1 MPIELNVLT
10 EKLRE
15 QGKTED
21 EIKSIV
27 KYYDDYVERD
37 DLLKKQEQQELVD
50 EEATD
55 RSVVGSILAKG
66 ARGWISAARG
76 SQAFLNNITFSAIN
90 AFNPDLTSEE
100 KQVLKISLDA
110 RGAGLPGGT
119 SVLAYDKIKED
130 LNDRI
135 RLTESPTIS
144 EAIDKGSYAEAAEL
158 AVGGLLET
166 TPSIAAAFSGYGG
179 IALFGASVAGNKF
192 DEEFKANPEES
203 IQTLMLNSAGTGALE
218 STFELATRGLLKYT
232 GLIANKTGSEAAK
245 DFLKSGFTNIAK
257 KIGVASVGEGVGE
270 AATEL
275 SVMGL
280 DAITLDK
287 DLNLFAKETQYRL
300 LDAGILGALMGG
312 GFGTLG
318 ATTSAARNRAEF
330 LLTPIDV
337 KQKMLNVADEISK
350 LTKDLSNTQ
359 TEEGKK
365 IISDKI
371 NKLENNLVKA
381 RAEVSKG
388 LNSLNQEEL
397 NIYAKNQDE
406 IIKLQQ
412 ILSSNDPDLTK
423 QTAEE
428 KIKELQDQNYNLF
441 VSGAKRHLAKNIET
455 IKPAAEKL
463 GVEIQEFNTAGDFSK
478 ATGQS
483 ADVDGFIQGNNIFIN
498 NQVASQKDAIS
509 VGSHELLHRI
519 IGDKLTDRD
528 TRLELANGLIEILR
542 EEGNLDVVQKRID
555 DSYKLDEDG
564 NEKAFEDYAEEYFTV
579 FSDAIV
585 KGDIQYKETVFQKIL
600 NFFNSFINKFTP
612 FKQAKFNTA
621 EQAYDFVKDYSKNI
635 QKGVVTEQAID
646 LAGQATTGVKPS
658 ITQIGDQIKALVPEG
673 TTKQQYDSQ
682 VIGDVYNDL
691 VISDRLNG
699 LIRGQLNRFGVTSD
713 NVFGKPIN
721 NFVEDVKQQLFERSL
736 IRFNPETN
744 NDLGGF
750 VVSELQQFR
759 IGDVVNR
766 YRREQAGSLDVQVG
780 ETGSIRTP
788 VADEA
793 DLDVETT
800 EAPRSELKQGLRVD
814 GEQFVDQKLEDEI
827 EANTIEIVEGVTP
840 ETNDKDFKT
849 FVKDAAQQKSFKS
862 VKNKLKNFDKFLED
876 NINVLFGSKNLPI
889 ATLVAMERRTPAA
902 NRIFTGEPTRLTT
915 QAQIDKAIDEGDF
928 YVENEKQGPSKYP
941 RKKPTIEQVKNFF
954 FNIGASTK
962 GTRKDGLVNAISFSL
977 FRDIVPGVMNRADIV
992 QENIAKVSAKLVV
1005 DPTIKFSRTSVT
1017 ERLSDKN
1024 QADDVISTIKDK
1036 AIDNPSKDLE
1046 IIIDEEVNKSNKNSG
1061 IQYERN
1067 TYKQAR
1073 SVKNNQFNVTGV
1085 QTEKGGAPDFQSEIS
1100 QQPFNVELK
1109 KKTAR
1114 YSSVSAKIPG
1124 ENYQFTFAKTYSFNK
1139 DLNEQL
1145 QKTKKAFEKYKK
1157 RAEELGQNM
1166 SDFNKGIIDKN
1177 IYLKLQEEGLQK
1189 AITTY
1194 LELNQDIIK
1203 EFYSNKKPPIDYI
1216 QLEESGLYYFEN
1228 NDLNLPIP
1236 KLESKVKVFTG
1247 ITTSGTIYKNIDG
1260 KKTDT
1265 GNRKFLFRVTPVE
1278 LLNFKTKSEHNIDTA
1293 EGINKLLNTNEVKI
1307 LEQKNKA
1314 SKVVDKKQ
1322 PAIIKHSKSKS
1333 SNKILND
1340 LNNYDKAL
1348 RNARDLNAPKKGIS
1362 IFDFDDT
1369 LATSKSKVIVTVP
1382 EQVQKITG
1390 TGNAIKV
1397 INTVYKGVVDLIAK
1411 NKKIKSINFSSDAA
1425 ESSRI
1430 KLYNTLADKL
1440 KKDLGWSLNLF
1451 ETTSFGKKESEDF
1464 TLTKPKDQKNIKIL
1478 GSNLNFTEDTVGNF
1492 KSSFEINN
1500 RTYNVSLDKKGK
1512 EDYELNFSLIGEGKG
1527 KTFKLTPQQFAKQH
1541 SDLELQGAE
1550 FDFSEFNKVVDGK
1563 PGPLAAKLK
1572 KAIDKF
1578 SNKDVF
1584 VLTARPQASAQ
1595 AIYDFLKGIGL
1606 EVPLE
1611 NITGLEDGT
1620 PQAKANWVIGKASE
1634 GYNDFYFTD
1643 DVYKNVKAVQDALEV
1658 VDVKS
1663 KTRLAY
1669 SDRVKK
1675 LDRDFNDII
1684 EAKTG
1689 IAAEKEYSPAKAVV
1703 VGANKGKFNFF
1714 IPPSAE
1720 DFVGLLY
1727 NTLSKGK
1734 LGDSQMAWYK
1744 KNLLDPFAS
1753 AMAAISRERIA
1764 LMDDYKALKKQ
1775 LGIVPKNLR
1784 KKIPDETFT
1793 NEQALR
1799 VYIWNKQ
1806 GMTIPGLSKA
1816 DLKELTDYIENNSDL
1831 KVFGDELIAINKAE
1845 GYTAPTS
1852 SWLGGTITTDIMRGL
1867 GTTKRAKH
1875 LQQWQQNVDIIFS
1888 EKNLNKLEAANG
1900 KAYRVALEK
1909 ILQRMKTGIN
1919 RSFTGDTKTGKL
1931 VDWLTNSIGTIMF
1944 FNTRSALLQTISA
1957 VNFINFSDN
1966 NIFKAGKAYANQ
1978 KQFWKDFMQL
1988 MNSEFLVDRRRG
2000 LRINVN
2006 EADIANMANQGG
2018 ARGVVSKLLE
2028 FGFLPTQIADSFAIA
2043 SGGATF
2049 YRNRINT
2056 YKKQGISDQQ
2066 AQEQAFNDF
2075 REIAEESQQSSR
2087 PDRISQEQAG
2097 PLGRVI
2103 LAFANTP
2110 AQYARLIK
2118 KAALDLKNR
2127 RGDVKTNISKII
2139 YYTFVQNLIFNALQ
2153 QAIFAVG
2160 FGNIEDEEDEKE
2172 KYTNVANGMLDS
2184 LLRGMGLTGA
2194 YVSVGKNMIMRVIKE
2209 QKKDDPEYEKVVA
2222 DFARLSPPISSKF
2235 SRLRQAGRAFS
2246 WEEKEMREKGFAIDN
2261 PALQAGANVIS
2272 AATNIP
2278 IDRLVRKANNV
2289 NTAVS
2294 QDLELWERFALLGG
2308 WQDWELGIDDE
2319 PEKSKEKA
2327 GFGETKPIRKVKRRK
2342 KELII
2347 D

>member
-1 MPIELNVLT
+1 MAIELNVLT

-15 QGKTED
+15 QGKTEE
-21 EIKSIV
+21 EIQNIV
-27 KYYDDYVERD
+27 KYYDDYVQQE
-37 DLLKKQEQQELVD
+37 DLLAKQQEQKLLD
-50 EEATD
+50 EEAAD
-55 RSVVGSILAKG
+55 RSVIGSILAKG

-76 SQAFLNNITFSAIN
+76 AQAFKNNIVFSAVN
-90 AFNPDLTSEE
+90 AFNPDLTDEE
-100 KQVLKISLDA
+100 KQSLKLRLDA
-110 RGAGLPGGT
+110 RGLGLPGGS
-119 SVLAYDKIKED
+119 SVLAYDKIKQD
-130 LNDRI
+130 LSDRI
-135 RLTESPTIS
+135 RLTESTGVS
-144 EAIDKGSYAEAAEL
+144 DAIDKGNYAEAAEL
-158 AVGGLLET
+158 AVGGLFET

-192 DEEFKANPEES
+192 DEEFKADPEQS

-218 STFELATRGLLKYT
+218 STFELATRGLMKYT

-257 KIGVASVGEGVGE
+257 KVGVATIGEGIGE

-280 DAITLDK
+280 DAITLGK
-287 DLNLFAKETQYRL
+287 DLDLFAKETQYRL
-300 LDAGILGALMGG
+300 LDAGILGGLMGG

-318 ATTSAARNRAEF
+318 SVNSAARNRAEF

-337 KQKMLNVADEISK
+337 KQKMLSVADEISR
-350 LTKDLSNTQ
+350 LTKDLSSTQ
-359 TEEGKK
+359 TEEGKRV
-365 IISDKI
+365 ISDKI

-397 NIYAKNQDE
+397 NTYAKNQDE

-412 ILSSNDPDLTK
+412 ILSSADPDLTK
-423 QTAEE
+423 QTAIE
-428 KIKELQDQNYNLF
+428 KIKELQNQNYNLF

-455 IKPAAEKL
+455 IRPAAERL
-463 GVEIQEFNTAGDFSK
+463 GVKIQEFNTAEDFAT

-498 NQVASQKDAIS
+498 NQKAAEVGAIS

-519 IGDKLTDRD
+519 INSKLTNKD
-528 TRLELANGLIEILR
+528 TREELANGLIEILR
-542 EEGNLDVVQKRID
+542 QEGNLDVVQKRID
-555 DSYKLDEDG
+555 DNYKFDKDG
-564 NEKAFEDYAEEYFTV
+564 NERKFDEYADEYFTV

-585 KGDIQYKETVFQKIL
+585 KGDIQYKENVFQKIL

-621 EQAYDFVKDYSKNI
+621 QQAYDFVKDYSKNI

-646 LAGQATTGVKPS
+646 LAGEATADVKAS
-658 ITQIGDQIKALVPEG
+658 ITQIGDQIRALVPQG
-673 TTKQQYDSQ
+673 TTKQQYDTN

-691 VISDRLNG
+691 VIGDRLNG
-699 LIRGQLNRFGVTSD
+699 LIRGQLNRFGVTGD

-736 IRFNPETN
+736 TRFNPETN

-766 YRREQAGSLDVQVG
+766 YRREQAGGLDIQAGEVGAVQA
-780 ETGSIRTP
+780 P
-788 VADEA
+788 VADV
-793 DLDVETT
+793 DVEAQADTAVAQ
-800 EAPRSELKQGLRVD
+800 APRSKLKQGLTVD
-814 GEQFVDQKLEDEI
+814 GQQFVDQKLEDEI

-862 VKNKLKNFDKFLED
+862 VKNKLKNFEKFLED
-876 NINVLFGSKNLPI
+876 NIEVLFGGNNLPI

-954 FNIGASTK
+954 FNVGASTK
-962 GTRKDGLVNAISFSL
+962 GTRKDGLVNAISFGL

-992 QENIAKVSAKLVV
+992 QEDIAKVSAKLIV
-1005 DPTIKFSRTSVT
+1005 DPNIKFSK
-1017 ERLSDKN
+1017 SDASLT
-1024 QADDVISTIKDK
+1024 Q
-1036 AIDNPSKDLE
+1036 
-1046 IIIDEEVNKSNKNSG
+1046 
-1061 IQYERN
+1061 
-1067 TYKQAR
+1067 
-1073 SVKNNQFNVTGV
+1073 
-1085 QTEKGGAPDFQSEIS
+1085 
-1100 QQPFNVELK
+1100 
-1109 KKTAR
+1109 
-1114 YSSVSAKIPG
+1114 
-1124 ENYQFTFAKTYSFNK
+1124 
-1139 DLNEQL
+1139 
-1145 QKTKKAFEKYKK
+1145 
-1157 RAEELGQNM
+1157 
-1166 SDFNKGIIDKN
+1166 
-1177 IYLKLQEEGLQK
+1177 
-1189 AITTY
+1189 
-1194 LELNQDIIK
+1194 ELNQKFYKLDDKKGVDQYIANFEKIIAPAFEDGFLNSTISVNSASIADKQLRDYTRNQLKARNKKLAKRNKKYAKTKFDTNLIRSKNANQIK
-1203 EFYSNKKPPIDYI
+1203 ELNKRNVDNFTYMWMQVYESIQNDLKNKVPSAIPTWLHWFRNSINEGTHPHRLGAEYI
-1216 QLEESGLYYFEN
+1216 GSDKTVTGRLYFEHALQNANAYRQLIKAAAQQNKQQFTETLNALKN
-1228 NDLNLPIP
+1228 NYKLLGVSRQDNNKLDASGFKDKMSADGTWNIFDNNWWERYFNETVASIDGGINPDNLVDLDGKTFAELYGIDASGSSSNANIESEKNKVKHNLP
-1236 KLESKVKVFTG
+1236 G
-1247 ITTSGTIYKNIDG
+1247 IINFSRTNSG
-1260 KKTDT
+1260 
-1265 GNRKFLFRVTPVE
+1265 
-1278 LLNFKTKSEHNIDTA
+1278 
-1293 EGINKLLNTNEVKI
+1293 
-1307 LEQKNKA
+1307 
-1314 SKVVDKKQ
+1314 
-1322 PAIIKHSKSKS
+1322 
-1333 SNKILND
+1333 KILND

-1369 LATSKSKVIVTVP
+1369 LATTDSKVIVNMPDGNVK
-1382 EQVQKITG
+1382 EITP
-1390 TGNAIKV
+1390 
-1397 INTVYKGVVDLIAK
+1397 
-1411 NKKIKSINFSSDAA
+1411 A
-1425 ESSRI
+1425 E
-1430 KLYNTLADKL
+1430 
-1440 KKDLGWSLNLF
+1440 
-1451 ETTSFGKKESEDF
+1451 
-1464 TLTKPKDQKNIKIL
+1464 
-1478 GSNLNFTEDTVGNF
+1478 
-1492 KSSFEINN
+1492 
-1500 RTYNVSLDKKGK
+1500 
-1512 EDYELNFSLIGEGKG
+1512 
-1527 KTFKLTPQQFAKQH
+1527 FAKQH
-1541 SDLELQGAE
+1541 ESLQNEGAT
-1550 FDFSEFNKVVDGK
+1550 FDFSQFNEVIDGK
-1563 PGPLAAKLK
+1563 PGPLVAKLK

-1578 SNKDVF
+1578 GNKDVF

-1606 EVPLE
+1606 EIPLQ

-1620 PQAKANWVIGKASE
+1620 PQAKANWVIGKAGE

-1643 DVYKNVKAVQDALEV
+1643 DVYKNVKAVQDALEI

-1689 IAAEKEYSPAKAVV
+1689 IAAEKEYGRAKAAV
-1703 VGANKGKFNFF
+1703 VGANKGKFTFF

-1744 KNLLDPFAS
+1744 KNLIDPFAS

-1775 LGIVPKNLR
+1775 LNVVPKNLR
-1784 KKIPDETFT
+1784 KKIPGENFT
-1793 NEQALR
+1793 NEQAVR

-1806 GMTIPGLSKA
+1806 GMTVPGLSKA
-1816 DLKELTDYIENNSDL
+1816 DLKDLTDYIENNNDL
-1831 KVFGDELIAINKAE
+1831 KVFGDQLIAINKAE
-1845 GYTAPTS
+1845 GYTEPTS
-1852 SWLGGTITTDIMRGL
+1852 SWLAGTITTDIMRGL

-1900 KAYRVALEK
+1900 KAYRVALEGM
-1909 ILQRMKTGIN
+1909 LQRMKTGRN
-1919 RSFTGDTKTGKL
+1919 RAFTGDSITGK
-1931 VDWLTNSIGTIMF
+1931 VTDWLTNSIGTIMF

-1957 VNFINFSDN
+1957 VNFVNFTDN
-1966 NIFKAGKAYANQ
+1966 NIFKAGKAYADQN
-1978 KQFWKDFMQL
+1978 QFWKDFMQL

-2006 EADIANMANQGG
+2006 EADIANMANEGG
-2018 ARGVVSKLLE
+2018 ARGVISKLLE

-2056 YKKQGISDQQ
+2056 YKKQGLSDQQ
-2066 AQEQAFNDF
+2066 AQERAFNDF

-2087 PDRISQEQAG
+2087 PDRISQQQAG
-2097 PLGRVI
+2097 PLGRII

-2110 AQYARLIK
+2110 MQYARLIK
-2118 KAALDLKNR
+2118 KAASDLKNR

-2139 YYTFVQNLIFNALQ
+2139 YYGVVQNLIFNALQ
-2153 QAIFAVG
+2153 QAVFAIG
-2160 FGNIEDEEDEKE
+2160 FGNTDEEEE
-2172 KYTNVANGMLDS
+2172 ENKYISTANGMLDS
-2184 LLRGMGLTGA
+2184 LLRGIGIAGA
-2194 YVSVGKNMIMRVIKE
+2194 FVSVGKNIIARVIKE
-2209 QKKDDPEYEKVVA
+2209 SKKDNPKYEKITA
-2222 DFARLSPPISSKF
+2222 DFARISPPISSKL
-2235 SRLRQAGRAFS
+2235 SRLGQAGRAFQ
-2246 WEEKEMREKGFAIDN
+2246 WEKQEMIDKGFAIDN
-2261 PALQAGANVIS
+2261 PALMAGANVIS
-2272 AATNIP
+2272 AATNLP
-2278 IDRLVRKANNV
+2278 VDRLVRKANNV
-2289 NTAVS
+2289 NTALS

-2308 WQDWELGIDDE
+2308 WQAWELGIEDE
-2319 PEKSKEKA
+2319 PEKPKSKPNL
-2327 GFGETKPIRKVKRRK
+2327 GETRATRKVKRRK
-2342 KELII
+2342 KRLII

>member
-37 DLLKKQEQQELVD
+37 NLLKKQQQQADELAPFALKAASISSLPGSGGLPGTRAATGLAKTIFGVIDNTQELKLGAYETVVKKAIDLVDYFNPDIKLSKENKQNLLSSAFNVIPYFKKEKEAAKNLSDIQDKIEKFDTALDILSYKDPNKSISKEFSEGNVSDALSKTVDGVVEAVPYAMMSIAGGYGGLALIGTSAAGDSYTTKKELDPTRAGDLSTFATAIGQGGIELTSEMITRGLFRGFGKTFTNLSPSAIANAYKSVTKTAAGKVISGGFIEAVSENAAQEANRYIDYLWDSENLYKYQNEDGTYNVGNIIERALDTGLISAIIGGGVSGVAPGSNMDIYMEARLEPPAFKKENFKIVKELNSLIYRNKNNPDQLIQKRIIELKKQLQSNKVLNKQALNNFNETELVD
-50 EEATD
+50 YAT
-55 RSVVGSILAKG
+55 R
-66 ARGWISAARG
+66 
-76 SQAFLNNITFSAIN
+76 
-90 AFNPDLTSEE
+90 
-100 KQVLKISLDA
+100 
-110 RGAGLPGGT
+110 
-119 SVLAYDKIKED
+119 
-130 LNDRI
+130 RI
-135 RLTESPTIS
+135 RLSESIDLLKDP
-144 EAIDKGSYAEAAEL
+144 EYQDKENLKKLIDKEA
-158 AVGGLLET
+158 
-166 TPSIAAAFSGYGG
+166 
-179 IALFGASVAGNKF
+179 
-192 DEEFKANPEES
+192 
-203 IQTLMLNSAGTGALE
+203 
-218 STFELATRGLLKYT
+218 
-232 GLIANKTGSEAAK
+232 
-245 DFLKSGFTNIAK
+245 
-257 KIGVASVGEGVGE
+257 
-270 AATEL
+270 
-275 SVMGL
+275 
-280 DAITLDK
+280 
-287 DLNLFAKETQYRL
+287 
-300 LDAGILGALMGG
+300 
-312 GFGTLG
+312 
-318 ATTSAARNRAEF
+318 
-330 LLTPIDV
+330 
-337 KQKMLNVADEISK
+337 
-350 LTKDLSNTQ
+350 
-359 TEEGKK
+359 
-365 IISDKI
+365 
-371 NKLENNLVKA
+371 
-381 RAEVSKG
+381 
-388 LNSLNQEEL
+388 EEL
-397 NIYAKNQDE
+397 NNLYRTKRDIKITEKAFEKTGTDVD
-406 IIKLQQ
+406 IIKF
-412 ILSSNDPDLTK
+412 NKDFAERFDLT
-423 QTAEE
+423 E
-428 KIKELQDQNYNLF
+428 KEAL
-441 VSGAKRHLAKNIET
+441 E
-455 IKPAAEKL
+455 
-463 GVEIQEFNTAGDFSK
+463 
-478 ATGQS
+478 
-483 ADVDGFIQGNNIFIN
+483 VDGFIRDNQVFIN
-498 NQVASQKDAIS
+498 EEAAVKKGSIS
-509 VGSHELLHRI
+509 VASHELLHRI
-519 IGDKLTDRD
+519 INNKLSDSD
-528 TRLELANGLIEILR
+528 TRTKLAEGFKSILEK
-542 EEGNLDVVQKRID
+542 EGTLNIVQKRID
-555 DSYKLDEDG
+555 DNYRYDKDG
-564 NEKAFEDYAEEYFTV
+564 REKALEEYAEEYFTV

-585 KGDIQYKETVFQKIL
+585 KGDIKYNESIADKIL
-600 NFFNSFINKFTP
+600 KFFNSFINQFTP
-612 FKQAKFNTA
+612 FKQAKFETSR
-621 EQAYDFVKDYSKNI
+621 QAYDFVKDYAQNI
-635 QKGVVTEQAID
+635 RKGVVTEQSLS
-646 LAGQATTGVKPS
+646 LAGQQGVEGVKGS

-691 VISDRLNG
+691 VIGDRLNG
-699 LIRGQLNRFGVTSD
+699 LIRGQLNRFGVTGD
-713 NVFGKPIN
+713 NVFGKSIS

-736 IRFNPETN
+736 TRFNPETN
-744 NDLGGF
+744 DDLGGF

-766 YRREQAGSLDVQVG
+766 YRREQAGSLDVQAG

-788 VADEA
+788 VADEVV
-793 DLDVETT
+793 DVETT
-800 EAPRSELKQGLRVD
+800 EAPRSELKQGLRVN

-862 VKNKLKNFDKFLED
+862 VKGKLKNFEKFLED
-876 NINVLFGSKNLPI
+876 NHSVLFNSNNLPI

-902 NRIFTGEPTRLTT
+902 DRIFTGEPVRLTT

-941 RKKPTIEQVKNFF
+941 RKKPTVEQVKKHFGLDKGSTV
-954 FNIGASTK
+954 GASTK

-992 QENIAKVSAKLVV
+992 QEDIAKVSAKLVV
-1005 DPTIKFSRTSVT
+1005 DPTIKFSLTGKKGIDDIV
-1017 ERLSDKN
+1017 DKSAPEGIIKN
-1024 QADDVISTIKDK
+1024 RKDK
-1036 AIDNPSKDLE
+1036 VSYAKNIIENFNEKTGLPTQIFLKSTNVVTGNKASTAIQRNILGVNNLQNTSKGV
-1046 IIIDEEVNKSNKNSG
+1046 VNKK
-1061 IQYERN
+1061 I
-1067 TYKQAR
+1067 
-1073 SVKNNQFNVTGV
+1073 
-1085 QTEKGGAPDFQSEIS
+1085 TEENIKAEADGLIFEFSKA
-1100 QQPFNVELK
+1100 
-1109 KKTAR
+1109 
-1114 YSSVSAKIPG
+1114 AKIG
-1124 ENYQFTFAKTYSFNK
+1124 RINS
-1139 DLNEQL
+1139 
-1145 QKTKKAFEKYKK
+1145 
-1157 RAEELGQNM
+1157 
-1166 SDFNKGIIDKN
+1166 
-1177 IYLKLQEEGLQK
+1177 
-1189 AITTY
+1189 
-1194 LELNQDIIK
+1194 K
-1203 EFYSNKKPPIDYI
+1203 EINP
-1216 QLEESGLYYFEN
+1216 LTN
-1228 NDLNLPIP
+1228 
-1236 KLESKVKVFTG
+1236 KVFT
-1247 ITTSGTIYKNIDG
+1247 DQ
-1260 KKTDT
+1260 
-1265 GNRKFLFRVTPVE
+1265 E
-1278 LLNFKTKSEHNIDTA
+1278 
-1293 EGINKLLNTNEVKI
+1293 
-1307 LEQKNKA
+1307 
-1314 SKVVDKKQ
+1314 
-1322 PAIIKHSKSKS
+1322 
-1333 SNKILND
+1333 LND
-1340 LNNYDKAL
+1340 LNNFNRSKTRANQSKNIQEIDSIKRGEKLFLNILQKKYNEDNSIIEFISEFIYNSDLNSNTGRNAAALIGEEEGVGPLNRTEEHTYQANNWARRTLQAIVSGSEKILNGWADWSAKNYYQITIQKKTDDKLNLTYDVDGVKYKSKSEEHPLLKKSLDEAFKTGDFSNVLSSDIRYFNPNVSINANTTSFMGESFAKKYNVEIDAKYKNNEDIALFQADLIYRQITDNNFTPDKARKELNVYIDNLAPSIVKLPKKNKTKYSKSTSNNSLLNDLNNHDKAL
-1348 RNARDLNAPKKGIS
+1348 RNARNLNAPKKGIS

-1369 LATSKSKVIVTVP
+1369 LATSKSKVIVEMPNGTTK
-1382 EQVQKITG
+1382 EITP
-1390 TGNAIKV
+1390 
-1397 INTVYKGVVDLIAK
+1397 
-1411 NKKIKSINFSSDAA
+1411 A
-1425 ESSRI
+1425 E
-1430 KLYNTLADKL
+1430 
-1440 KKDLGWSLNLF
+1440 
-1451 ETTSFGKKESEDF
+1451 
-1464 TLTKPKDQKNIKIL
+1464 
-1478 GSNLNFTEDTVGNF
+1478 
-1492 KSSFEINN
+1492 
-1500 RTYNVSLDKKGK
+1500 
-1512 EDYELNFSLIGEGKG
+1512 
-1527 KTFKLTPQQFAKQH
+1527 FAKQH
-1541 SDLELQGAE
+1541 SNLEQQGAS
-1550 FDFSEFNKVVDGK
+1550 FDFSQFNKVIDGK
-1563 PGPLAAKLK
+1563 PGPLVAKIK

-1578 SNKDVF
+1578 GNKDVF
-1584 VLTARPQASAQ
+1584 VLTARPQASATSIK
-1595 AIYDFLKGIGL
+1595 AFLDGIG
-1606 EVPLE
+1606 VNIPLE

-1620 PQAKANWVIGKASE
+1620 PQAKANWVIGKAGE

-1658 VDVKS
+1658 LDVKS

-1689 IAAEKEYSPAKAVV
+1689 IAAEKEYSRAKAAV

-1744 KNLLDPFAS
+1744 KNLIDPFAS

-1816 DLKELTDYIENNSDL
+1816 DLKELTDYIENNTEL
-1831 KVFGDELIAINKAE
+1831 KVFGDQLIAINKAE

>member
-37 DLLKKQEQQELVD
+37 NLLKKQQQQADELAPFALKAASISSLPGSGGLPGTRAATGLAKTIFGVIDNTQELKLGAYETVVKKAIDLVDYFNPDIKLSKENKQNLLSSAFNVIPYFKKEKEAAKNLSDIQDKIEKFDTALDILSYKDPNKSISKEFSEGNVSDALSKTVDGVVEAVPYAMMSIAGGYGGLALIGTSAAGDSYTTKKELDPTRAGDLSTFATAIGQGGIELTSEMITRGLFRGFGKTFTNLSPSAIANAYKSVTKTAAGKVISGGFIEAVSENAAQEANRYIDYLWDSENLYKYQNEDGTYNVGNIIERALDTGLISAIIGGGVSGVAPGSNMDIYMEARLEPPAFKKENFKIVKELNSLIYRNKNNPDQLIQKRIIELKKQLQSNKVLNKQALNNFNETELVD
-50 EEATD
+50 YAT
-55 RSVVGSILAKG
+55 R
-66 ARGWISAARG
+66 
-76 SQAFLNNITFSAIN
+76 
-90 AFNPDLTSEE
+90 
-100 KQVLKISLDA
+100 
-110 RGAGLPGGT
+110 
-119 SVLAYDKIKED
+119 
-130 LNDRI
+130 RI
-135 RLTESPTIS
+135 RLSESIDLLKDP
-144 EAIDKGSYAEAAEL
+144 EYQDKENLKKLIDKEA
-158 AVGGLLET
+158 
-166 TPSIAAAFSGYGG
+166 
-179 IALFGASVAGNKF
+179 
-192 DEEFKANPEES
+192 
-203 IQTLMLNSAGTGALE
+203 
-218 STFELATRGLLKYT
+218 
-232 GLIANKTGSEAAK
+232 
-245 DFLKSGFTNIAK
+245 
-257 KIGVASVGEGVGE
+257 
-270 AATEL
+270 
-275 SVMGL
+275 
-280 DAITLDK
+280 
-287 DLNLFAKETQYRL
+287 
-300 LDAGILGALMGG
+300 
-312 GFGTLG
+312 
-318 ATTSAARNRAEF
+318 
-330 LLTPIDV
+330 
-337 KQKMLNVADEISK
+337 
-350 LTKDLSNTQ
+350 
-359 TEEGKK
+359 
-365 IISDKI
+365 
-371 NKLENNLVKA
+371 
-381 RAEVSKG
+381 
-388 LNSLNQEEL
+388 EEL
-397 NIYAKNQDE
+397 NNLYRTKRDIKITEKAFEKTGTDVD
-406 IIKLQQ
+406 IIKF
-412 ILSSNDPDLTK
+412 NKDFAERFDLT
-423 QTAEE
+423 E
-428 KIKELQDQNYNLF
+428 KEAL
-441 VSGAKRHLAKNIET
+441 E
-455 IKPAAEKL
+455 
-463 GVEIQEFNTAGDFSK
+463 
-478 ATGQS
+478 
-483 ADVDGFIQGNNIFIN
+483 VDGFIRDNQVFIN
-498 NQVASQKDAIS
+498 EEAAVKKGSIS
-509 VGSHELLHRI
+509 VASHELLHRI
-519 IGDKLTDRD
+519 INNKLSDSD
-528 TRLELANGLIEILR
+528 TRTKLAEGFKSILEK
-542 EEGNLDVVQKRID
+542 EGTLNIVQKRID
-555 DSYKLDEDG
+555 DNYRYDKDG
-564 NEKAFEDYAEEYFTV
+564 REKALEEYAEEYFTV

-585 KGDIQYKETVFQKIL
+585 KGDIKYNESIADKIL
-600 NFFNSFINKFTP
+600 KFFNSFINQFTP
-612 FKQAKFNTA
+612 FKQAKFETSR
-621 EQAYDFVKDYSKNI
+621 QAYDFVKDYAQNI
-635 QKGVVTEQAID
+635 RKGVVTEQSLS
-646 LAGQATTGVKPS
+646 LAGQQGVEGVKGS

-691 VISDRLNG
+691 VIGDRLNG
-699 LIRGQLNRFGVTSD
+699 LIRGQLNRFGVTGD
-713 NVFGKPIN
+713 NVFGKSIS

-736 IRFNPETN
+736 TRFNPETN
-744 NDLGGF
+744 DDLGGF

-766 YRREQAGSLDVQVG
+766 YRREQAGSLDVQAG

-788 VADEA
+788 VADEVV
-793 DLDVETT
+793 DVETT
-800 EAPRSELKQGLRVD
+800 EAPRSELKQGLRVN

-862 VKNKLKNFDKFLED
+862 VKGKLKNFEKFLED
-876 NINVLFGSKNLPI
+876 NHSVLFNSNNLPI

-902 NRIFTGEPTRLTT
+902 DRIFTGEPVRLTT

-941 RKKPTIEQVKNFF
+941 RKKPTVEQVKKHFGLDKGSTV
-954 FNIGASTK
+954 GASTK

-992 QENIAKVSAKLVV
+992 QEDIAKVSAKLVV
-1005 DPTIKFSRTSVT
+1005 DPTIKFSLTGKKGIDDIV
-1017 ERLSDKN
+1017 DKSAPEGIIKN
-1024 QADDVISTIKDK
+1024 RKDK
-1036 AIDNPSKDLE
+1036 VSYTKNIIENFNEKTGLPTQIFLKSTNVVTGNKASTAIQRNILGVNNLQNTSKGV
-1046 IIIDEEVNKSNKNSG
+1046 VNKK
-1061 IQYERN
+1061 I
-1067 TYKQAR
+1067 
-1073 SVKNNQFNVTGV
+1073 
-1085 QTEKGGAPDFQSEIS
+1085 TEENIKAEADGLIFEFSKA
-1100 QQPFNVELK
+1100 
-1109 KKTAR
+1109 
-1114 YSSVSAKIPG
+1114 AKIG
-1124 ENYQFTFAKTYSFNK
+1124 RINS
-1139 DLNEQL
+1139 
-1145 QKTKKAFEKYKK
+1145 
-1157 RAEELGQNM
+1157 
-1166 SDFNKGIIDKN
+1166 
-1177 IYLKLQEEGLQK
+1177 
-1189 AITTY
+1189 
-1194 LELNQDIIK
+1194 K
-1203 EFYSNKKPPIDYI
+1203 EINP
-1216 QLEESGLYYFEN
+1216 LTN
-1228 NDLNLPIP
+1228 
-1236 KLESKVKVFTG
+1236 KVFT
-1247 ITTSGTIYKNIDG
+1247 DQ
-1260 KKTDT
+1260 
-1265 GNRKFLFRVTPVE
+1265 E
-1278 LLNFKTKSEHNIDTA
+1278 
-1293 EGINKLLNTNEVKI
+1293 
-1307 LEQKNKA
+1307 
-1314 SKVVDKKQ
+1314 
-1322 PAIIKHSKSKS
+1322 
-1333 SNKILND
+1333 LND
-1340 LNNYDKAL
+1340 LNNFNRSKTRANQSKNIQEIDSIKRGEKLFLNILQKKYNEDNSIIEFISEFIYNSDLNSNTGRNAAALIGEEEGVGPLNRTEEHTYQANNWARRTLQAIVSGSEKILNGWADWSAKNYYQITIQKKTDDKLNLTYDVDGVKYKSKSEEHPLLKKSLDEAFKTGDFSNVLSSDIRYFNPNVSINANTTSFMGESFAKKYNVEIDAKYKNNEDIALFQADLIYRQITDNNFTPDKARKELNVYIDNLAPSIVKLPKKNKTKYSKSTSNNSLLNDLNNHDKAL
-1348 RNARDLNAPKKGIS
+1348 RNARNLNAPKKGIS

-1369 LATSKSKVIVTVP
+1369 LATSKSKVIVEMPNGTTK
-1382 EQVQKITG
+1382 EITP
-1390 TGNAIKV
+1390 
-1397 INTVYKGVVDLIAK
+1397 
-1411 NKKIKSINFSSDAA
+1411 A
-1425 ESSRI
+1425 E
-1430 KLYNTLADKL
+1430 
-1440 KKDLGWSLNLF
+1440 
-1451 ETTSFGKKESEDF
+1451 
-1464 TLTKPKDQKNIKIL
+1464 
-1478 GSNLNFTEDTVGNF
+1478 
-1492 KSSFEINN
+1492 
-1500 RTYNVSLDKKGK
+1500 
-1512 EDYELNFSLIGEGKG
+1512 
-1527 KTFKLTPQQFAKQH
+1527 FAKQH
-1541 SDLELQGAE
+1541 SNLEQQGAS
-1550 FDFSEFNKVVDGK
+1550 FDFSQFNKVIDGK
-1563 PGPLAAKLK
+1563 PGPLVAKIK

-1578 SNKDVF
+1578 GNKDVF
-1584 VLTARPQASAQ
+1584 VLTARPQASATSIK
-1595 AIYDFLKGIGL
+1595 AFLDGIG
-1606 EVPLE
+1606 VNIPLE

-1620 PQAKANWVIGKASE
+1620 PQAKANWVIGKAGE

-1658 VDVKS
+1658 LDVKS

-1689 IAAEKEYSPAKAVV
+1689 IAAEKEYSRAKAAV

-1744 KNLLDPFAS
+1744 KNLIDPFAS

-1816 DLKELTDYIENNSDL
+1816 DLKELTDYIENNTEL
-1831 KVFGDELIAINKAE
+1831 KVFGDQLIAINKAE

-1978 KQFWKDFMQL
+1978 KQFWSDFMTL

>member
-1 MPIELNVLT
+1 MAIELNVLT

-15 QGKTED
+15 QGKTEE
-21 EIKSIV
+21 EIQNIV
-27 KYYDDYVERD
+27 KYYDDYVQQE
-37 DLLKKQEQQELVD
+37 DLLAKQQEQKLLD
-50 EEATD
+50 EEAAD
-55 RSVVGSILAKG
+55 RSVIGSILAKG

-76 SQAFLNNITFSAIN
+76 AQAFKNNIVFSAVN
-90 AFNPDLTSEE
+90 AFNPDLTDEE
-100 KQVLKISLDA
+100 KQSLKLRLDA
-110 RGAGLPGGT
+110 RGLGLPGGS
-119 SVLAYDKIKED
+119 SVLAYDKIKQD
-130 LNDRI
+130 LSDRI
-135 RLTESPTIS
+135 RLTESTGVS
-144 EAIDKGSYAEAAEL
+144 DAIDKGNYAEAAEL
-158 AVGGLLET
+158 AVGGLFET

-192 DEEFKANPEES
+192 DEEFKADPEQS

-218 STFELATRGLLKYT
+218 STFELATRGLMKYT

-257 KIGVASVGEGVGE
+257 KVGVATIGEGIGE

-280 DAITLDK
+280 DAITLGK
-287 DLNLFAKETQYRL
+287 DLDLFAKETQYRL
-300 LDAGILGALMGG
+300 LDAGILGGLMGG

-318 ATTSAARNRAEF
+318 SVNSAARNRAEF

-337 KQKMLNVADEISK
+337 KQKMLSVADEISR
-350 LTKDLSNTQ
+350 LTKDLSSTQ
-359 TEEGKK
+359 TEEGKRV
-365 IISDKI
+365 ISDKI

-381 RAEVSKG
+381 REEVSKG
-388 LNSLNQEEL
+388 LNSLNQQEL
-397 NIYAKNQDE
+397 NTYAKNQDE

-412 ILSSNDPDLTK
+412 ILSSADPDLTK
-423 QTAEE
+423 QTAIE
-428 KIKELQDQNYNLF
+428 KIKELQNQNYNLF

-455 IKPAAEKL
+455 IRPAAERL
-463 GVEIQEFNTAGDFSK
+463 GVKIQEFNTAEDFAT

-498 NQVASQKDAIS
+498 NQKAAEVGAIS

-519 IGDKLTDRD
+519 INSKLTNKD
-528 TRLELANGLIEILR
+528 TREELANGLIEILR
-542 EEGNLDVVQKRID
+542 QEGNLDVVQKRID
-555 DSYKLDEDG
+555 DNYKFDKDG
-564 NEKAFEDYAEEYFTV
+564 NERKFDEYADEYFTV

-585 KGDIQYKETVFQKIL
+585 KGDIQYKENVFQKIL

-621 EQAYDFVKDYSKNI
+621 QQAYDFVKDYSKNI

-646 LAGQATTGVKPS
+646 LAGEATADVKAS
-658 ITQIGDQIKALVPEG
+658 ITQIGDQIRALVPQG
-673 TTKQQYDSQ
+673 TTKQQYDTN
-682 VIGDVYNDL
+682 VIGNVYNDL
-691 VISDRLNG
+691 VIGDRLNG
-699 LIRGQLNRFGVTSD
+699 LIRGQLNRFGVTGD

-736 IRFNPETN
+736 TRFNPETN

-766 YRREQAGSLDVQVG
+766 YRREQAGGLDIQAGEVGAVQA
-780 ETGSIRTP
+780 P
-788 VADEA
+788 VADV
-793 DLDVETT
+793 DVEAQADTAVAQ
-800 EAPRSELKQGLRVD
+800 APRSALKQGLTVD
-814 GEQFVDQKLEDEI
+814 GQQFVDQKLEEEI

-876 NINVLFGSKNLPI
+876 NIDVLFGGNNLPI

-954 FNIGASTK
+954 FNVGASTK
-962 GTRKDGLVNAISFSL
+962 GTRKDGLVNAISFGL

-992 QENIAKVSAKLVV
+992 QEDIAKVSAKLIV
-1005 DPTIKFSRTSVT
+1005 DPNIKFSITKETQIQEYADRTKPFNDFQIVDGKKLAKTDSTLKNKIKDQIVPKLKNQLSIESKVAMLYTMQGTGKDKLDGDLGRSGMIYPNKEAAMQALGVTKEQEEAVRSKQEFVNSQNYAGKSVLSTSKLSLDLIKKLKIDKNLHKIVAKENNAKEKLLNSIVT
-1017 ERLSDKN
+1017 ELAN
-1024 QADDVISTIKDK
+1024 I
-1036 AIDNPSKDLE
+1036 
-1046 IIIDEEVNKSNKNSG
+1046 
-1061 IQYERN
+1061 
-1067 TYKQAR
+1067 
-1073 SVKNNQFNVTGV
+1073 SVKNPELADGINHIIGLQSDYQGHFVRKLISFVSFTDPKLLKEGAHDEHYSKSLRTTRFIQSIIKKAAQEGQAYIDNRLNSDLQNLFEGQARGIVSKKEGSKFDDKKGIGE
-1085 QTEKGGAPDFQSEIS
+1085 QTYIS
-1100 QQPFNVELK
+1100 QTPFEEVMNKVENPKLHYILPYTRINPSNEI
-1109 KKTAR
+1109 KTLQQI
-1114 YSSVSAKIPG
+1114 SDENFKII
-1124 ENYQFTFAKTYSFNK
+1124 ENF
-1139 DLNEQL
+1139 
-1145 QKTKKAFEKYKK
+1145 
-1157 RAEELGQNM
+1157 
-1166 SDFNKGIIDKN
+1166 DFNK
-1177 IYLKLQEEGLQK
+1177 
-1189 AITTY
+1189 
-1194 LELNQDIIK
+1194 IIK
-1203 EFYSNKKPPIDYI
+1203 F
-1216 QLEESGLYYFEN
+1216 
-1228 NDLNLPIP
+1228 
-1236 KLESKVKVFTG
+1236 
-1247 ITTSGTIYKNIDG
+1247 
-1260 KKTDT
+1260 
-1265 GNRKFLFRVTPVE
+1265 
-1278 LLNFKTKSEHNIDTA
+1278 
-1293 EGINKLLNTNEVKI
+1293 
-1307 LEQKNKA
+1307 
-1314 SKVVDKKQ
+1314 
-1322 PAIIKHSKSKS
+1322 SKSKDKQ
-1333 SNKILND
+1333 KILND

-1348 RNARDLNAPKKGIS
+1348 RNARDLNKPKKGIS

-1369 LATSKSKVIVTVP
+1369 LATSKSKVIVEMP
-1382 EQVQKITG
+1382 
-1390 TGNAIKV
+1390 
-1397 INTVYKGVVDLIAK
+1397 D
-1411 NKKIKSINFSSDAA
+1411 
-1425 ESSRI
+1425 
-1430 KLYNTLADKL
+1430 
-1440 KKDLGWSLNLF
+1440 
-1451 ETTSFGKKESEDF
+1451 
-1464 TLTKPKDQKNIKIL
+1464 
-1478 GSNLNFTEDTVGNF
+1478 GSTNE
-1492 KSSFEINN
+1492 
-1500 RTYNVSLDKKGK
+1500 
-1512 EDYELNFSLIGEGKG
+1512 
-1527 KTFKLTPQQFAKQH
+1527 LTPAEFAKQH
-1541 SDLELQGAE
+1541 SKLEDQGAT
-1550 FDFSEFNKVVDGK
+1550 FDFSQFNEVIDGK
-1563 PGPLAAKLK
+1563 PGPLVAKLK

-1578 SNKDVF
+1578 GNKDVF

-1606 EVPLE
+1606 EIPLQ

-1620 PQAKANWVIGKASE
+1620 PQAKANWVIGKAGE

-1663 KTRLAY
+1663 KTRIAY

-1689 IAAEKEYSPAKAVV
+1689 IAAEKEYGRAKAEV
-1703 VGANKGKFNFF
+1703 VGANKGKFTFF

-1727 NTLSKGK
+1727 KTLSKGK

-1744 KNLLDPFAS
+1744 KNLIDPFAS

-1775 LGIVPKNLR
+1775 LNVVPKNLR
-1784 KKIPDETFT
+1784 KKIPGENFT
-1793 NEQALR
+1793 NEQAVR

-1806 GMTIPGLSKA
+1806 GMTVPGLSKA
-1816 DLKELTDYIENNSDL
+1816 DLKDLTNYIENNNDL
-1831 KVFGDELIAINKAE
+1831 KVFGDQLIAINKAE
-1845 GYTAPTS
+1845 GYTEPTS
-1852 SWLGGTITTDIMRGL
+1852 SWLAGTITTDIMRGL

-1900 KAYRVALEK
+1900 KAYRVALEGM
-1909 ILQRMKTGIN
+1909 LQRMKTGRN
-1919 RSFTGDTKTGKL
+1919 RAFTGDSITGK
-1931 VDWLTNSIGTIMF
+1931 VTDWLTNSIGTIMF

-1957 VNFINFSDN
+1957 VNFVNFTDN
-1966 NIFKAGKAYANQ
+1966 NIFKAGKAYADQN
-1978 KQFWKDFMQL
+1978 QFWKDFMQL
-1988 MNSEFLVDRRRG
+1988 MNSEFLVDRRRD

-2006 EADIANMANQGG
+2006 EADIANMANEGG
-2018 ARGVVSKLLE
+2018 ARGVISKLLE

-2056 YKKQGISDQQ
+2056 YKKQGLSDQQ
-2066 AQEQAFNDF
+2066 AQERAFNDF

-2087 PDRISQEQAG
+2087 PDRISQQQAG
-2097 PLGRVI
+2097 PLGRII

-2110 AQYARLIK
+2110 MQYARLIK
-2118 KAALDLKNR
+2118 KAASDLKNR

-2139 YYTFVQNLIFNALQ
+2139 YYGVVQNLIFNALQ
-2153 QAIFAVG
+2153 QAVFAIG
-2160 FGNIEDEEDEKE
+2160 FGNTDDEEEE
-2172 KYTNVANGMLDS
+2172 ENKYISTANGMLDS
-2184 LLRGMGLTGA
+2184 LLRGIGIAGA
-2194 YVSVGKNMIMRVIKE
+2194 FVSVGKNIIARVIKE
-2209 QKKDDPEYEKVVA
+2209 SKKDNPKYEKITA
-2222 DFARLSPPISSKF
+2222 DFARISPPISSKL
-2235 SRLRQAGRAFS
+2235 SRLGQAGRAFQ
-2246 WEEKEMREKGFAIDN
+2246 WEKQEMIDKGFAIDN
-2261 PALQAGANVIS
+2261 PALMAGANVVS
-2272 AATNIP
+2272 AVTNLP

-2308 WQDWELGIDDE
+2308 WQAWELGIEDE
-2319 PEKSKEKA
+2319 PEKPKSKPNL
-2327 GFGETKPIRKVKRRK
+2327 GETRATRKVKRRK
-2342 KELII
+2342 KQLII

>member
-1 MPIELNVLT
+1 MSIELNVLT

-15 QGKTED
+15 QGKTEE
-21 EIKSIV
+21 EIQNIV
-27 KYYDDYVERD
+27 KYYDAYVQQE
-37 DLLKKQEQQELVD
+37 DLLAKQQEQKLLD
-50 EEATD
+50 EQAAD
-55 RSVVGSILAKG
+55 RSVIGSILAKG

-76 SQAFLNNITFSAIN
+76 AQAFKNNIIFSAVN

-100 KQVLKISLDA
+100 KQSLKLRLDA
-110 RGAGLPGGT
+110 RGLGLPGGS
-119 SVLAYDKIKED
+119 SVLAYDKIKQD
-130 LNDRI
+130 LSDRI
-135 RLTESPTIS
+135 RLTESTGVS
-144 EAIDKGSYAEAAEL
+144 DAIDKGNYAEAAEL
-158 AVGGLLET
+158 AVGGLFET

-192 DEEFKANPEES
+192 DEEFKADPEQS

-218 STFELATRGLLKYT
+218 STFELATRGLMKYT

-257 KIGVASVGEGVGE
+257 KVGVATIGEGIGE

-280 DAITLDK
+280 DAITLGK
-287 DLNLFAKETQYRL
+287 DLDLFAKETQYRL
-300 LDAGILGALMGG
+300 LDAGILGGLMGG

-318 ATTSAARNRAEF
+318 SVNSAARNRAEF

-337 KQKMLNVADEISK
+337 KQKMLSVADEISR
-350 LTKDLSNTQ
+350 LTKDLSSTQ
-359 TEEGKK
+359 TEEGKRV
-365 IISDKI
+365 ISDKI

-397 NIYAKNQDE
+397 NTYAKNQDE

-412 ILSSNDPDLTK
+412 ILSSADPDLTK
-423 QTAEE
+423 QTAIE
-428 KIKELQDQNYNLF
+428 KIKELQNQNYNLF
-441 VSGAKRHLAKNIET
+441 VNGAKRHLAKNIET
-455 IKPAAEKL
+455 IRPAAERL
-463 GVEIQEFNTAGDFSK
+463 GVKIQEFNTAEDFAT

-498 NQVASQKDAIS
+498 NQKAAEVGAIS

-519 IGDKLTDRD
+519 INSKLTNKD
-528 TRLELANGLIEILR
+528 TKEELANGLIEILR
-542 EEGNLDVVQKRID
+542 QEGNLDVIQKRID
-555 DSYKLDEDG
+555 DNYKFDKDG
-564 NEKAFEDYAEEYFTV
+564 NERKFDEYADEYFTV

-585 KGDIQYKETVFQKIL
+585 KGDIQYKENVFQKIL

-621 EQAYDFVKDYSKNI
+621 QQAYDFVRDYSKNI
-635 QKGVVTEQAID
+635 RKGVVTEQAID
-646 LAGQATTGVKPS
+646 LAGEATADVKAS
-658 ITQIGDQIKALVPEG
+658 ITQIGDQIRALVPQG
-673 TTKQQYDSQ
+673 TTKQQYDTN

-691 VISDRLNG
+691 VIGDRLNG
-699 LIRGQLNRFGVTSD
+699 LIRGQLNRFGVTGD

-736 IRFNPETN
+736 TRFNPETN

-766 YRREQAGSLDVQVG
+766 YRREQAGGLDIQAGEVGAVQA
-780 ETGSIRTP
+780 P
-788 VADEA
+788 VADVDIEA
-793 DLDVETT
+793 QADTAVAQ
-800 EAPRSELKQGLRVD
+800 APRSALKQSLTVD
-814 GEQFVDQKLEDEI
+814 GQQFVDQKLEDEI

-876 NINVLFGSKNLPI
+876 NIDVLFGGNNLPI

-954 FNIGASTK
+954 FNVGASTK
-962 GTRKDGLVNAISFSL
+962 GTRKDGLVNAISFGL

-992 QENIAKVSAKLVV
+992 QEDIAKVSAKLIV
-1005 DPTIKFSRTSVT
+1005 DPNIKFSK
-1017 ERLSDKN
+1017 SDASLT
-1024 QADDVISTIKDK
+1024 Q
-1036 AIDNPSKDLE
+1036 
-1046 IIIDEEVNKSNKNSG
+1046 
-1061 IQYERN
+1061 
-1067 TYKQAR
+1067 
-1073 SVKNNQFNVTGV
+1073 
-1085 QTEKGGAPDFQSEIS
+1085 
-1100 QQPFNVELK
+1100 
-1109 KKTAR
+1109 
-1114 YSSVSAKIPG
+1114 
-1124 ENYQFTFAKTYSFNK
+1124 
-1139 DLNEQL
+1139 
-1145 QKTKKAFEKYKK
+1145 
-1157 RAEELGQNM
+1157 
-1166 SDFNKGIIDKN
+1166 
-1177 IYLKLQEEGLQK
+1177 
-1189 AITTY
+1189 
-1194 LELNQDIIK
+1194 ELNQKFYKLDDKKGVDQYIANFEKIIAPAFEDGFLNSTISVNSASIADKQLRDYTRNQLKARNKKLAKKNKKYAKTKFDTNLIRSKNANQIK
-1203 EFYSNKKPPIDYI
+1203 ELNKRNVDNFTYMWMQVYESIKNDKSTIPTWLHWFRNSINEGTHPHRLGAEYI
-1216 QLEESGLYYFEN
+1216 GSDKTVTGKLYFEHALQNANAYRQLIKAAAQQNKQQFTETLNALKN
-1228 NDLNLPIP
+1228 NYKLLGVSRQDNNKLDVSGFKDKMSADETWNIFDNNWWERYFNETVASIDGGINPDNLVDLDGKTFAELYGIDASGSSSNANIESEKNKVKHNLP
-1236 KLESKVKVFTG
+1236 G
-1247 ITTSGTIYKNIDG
+1247 IINFSRTNSG
-1260 KKTDT
+1260 
-1265 GNRKFLFRVTPVE
+1265 
-1278 LLNFKTKSEHNIDTA
+1278 
-1293 EGINKLLNTNEVKI
+1293 
-1307 LEQKNKA
+1307 
-1314 SKVVDKKQ
+1314 
-1322 PAIIKHSKSKS
+1322 
-1333 SNKILND
+1333 KILND

-1369 LATSKSKVIVTVP
+1369 LATTDSKVIVNMPDGNVK
-1382 EQVQKITG
+1382 EITP
-1390 TGNAIKV
+1390 
-1397 INTVYKGVVDLIAK
+1397 
-1411 NKKIKSINFSSDAA
+1411 A
-1425 ESSRI
+1425 E
-1430 KLYNTLADKL
+1430 
-1440 KKDLGWSLNLF
+1440 
-1451 ETTSFGKKESEDF
+1451 
-1464 TLTKPKDQKNIKIL
+1464 
-1478 GSNLNFTEDTVGNF
+1478 
-1492 KSSFEINN
+1492 
-1500 RTYNVSLDKKGK
+1500 
-1512 EDYELNFSLIGEGKG
+1512 
-1527 KTFKLTPQQFAKQH
+1527 FAKQH
-1541 SDLELQGAE
+1541 ESLQNEGAT
-1550 FDFSEFNKVVDGK
+1550 FDFSQFNEVIDGK
-1563 PGPLAAKLK
+1563 PGPLVAKLK

-1578 SNKDVF
+1578 GNKDVF

-1595 AIYDFLKGIGL
+1595 AIFDFLKGIGL
-1606 EVPLE
+1606 EIPLQ

-1620 PQAKANWVIGKASE
+1620 PQAKANWVIGKAGE

-1689 IAAEKEYSPAKAVV
+1689 IAAEKEYGRAKAEV
-1703 VGANKGKFNFF
+1703 VGANKGKFTFF

-1727 NTLSKGK
+1727 KTLSKGK

-1744 KNLLDPFAS
+1744 KNLIDPFAS

-1775 LGIVPKNLR
+1775 LNVVPKNLR
-1784 KKIPDETFT
+1784 KKIPGENFT
-1793 NEQALR
+1793 NEQAVR

-1806 GMTIPGLSKA
+1806 GMTVPGLSKA
-1816 DLKELTDYIENNSDL
+1816 DLKDLTDYIENNNDL
-1831 KVFGDELIAINKAE
+1831 KVFGDQLIAINKAE
-1845 GYTAPTS
+1845 GYTEPTS
-1852 SWLGGTITTDIMRGL
+1852 SWLAGTITTDIMRGL

-1900 KAYRVALEK
+1900 KAYRVALEGM
-1909 ILQRMKTGIN
+1909 LQRMKTGRN
-1919 RSFTGDTKTGKL
+1919 RSFSGDSNTGKV

-1957 VNFINFSDN
+1957 VNFVNFTDN

-1978 KQFWKDFMQL
+1978 KQFWSDFAKL

-2006 EADIANMANQGG
+2006 EADIANMAREGG
-2018 ARGVVSKLLE
+2018 ARGVISKLLE

-2056 YKKQGISDQQ
+2056 YKKQGLSDQQ

-2087 PDRISQEQAG
+2087 PDRISQQQAG
-2097 PLGRVI
+2097 PLGRII

-2110 AQYARLIK
+2110 MQYARLIK
-2118 KAALDLKNR
+2118 KAASDLKNR

-2139 YYTFVQNLIFNALQ
+2139 YYGFVQNLIFNALQ
-2153 QAIFAVG
+2153 QAVFAIG
-2160 FGNIEDEEDEKE
+2160 FGNIEEEEDEKE
-2172 KYTNVANGMLDS
+2172 KYTNIANGMLDS
-2184 LLRGMGLTGA
+2184 LLRGIGIAGA
-2194 YVSVGKNMIMRVIKE
+2194 FTSAGKNIIARVIKE
-2209 QKKDDPEYEKVVA
+2209 SKKDNPKYEKISFDLVRV
-2222 DFARLSPPISSKF
+2222 SPPLSSKL
-2235 SRLRQAGRAFS
+2235 SRLNQAGRALQ
-2246 WEEKEMREKGFAIDN
+2246 WEKQEMIDKGFAIDN
-2261 PALQAGANVIS
+2261 PALMAGANVVS
-2272 AATNIP
+2272 AVTNLP

-2308 WQDWELGIDDE
+2308 WQAWELGIEDE
-2319 PEKSKEKA
+2319 PEKPKSKPNL
-2327 GFGETKPIRKVKRRK
+2327 GETRATRKVKRRK
-2342 KELII
+2342 KRLII